1 MDQVIYRDYIVNQ
14 RFFIY
19 CSLATE
25 SAMNIKRSQ
34 ETNTVNLIVLKSQI

>member
-19 CSLATE
+19 CRLATVT
-25 SAMNIKRSQ
+25 ATNIKRSQ